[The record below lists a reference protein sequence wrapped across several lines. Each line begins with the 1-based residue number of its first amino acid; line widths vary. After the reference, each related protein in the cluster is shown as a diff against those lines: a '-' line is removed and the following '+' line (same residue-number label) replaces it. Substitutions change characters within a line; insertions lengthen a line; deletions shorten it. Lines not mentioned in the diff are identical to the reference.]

1 MEHRPQ
7 KDVWLTAAECARRTG
22 LSVRALRLYERYG
35 LIAPRRT
42 LKDWR
47 LYGTQEIA
55 RLNEVLVL
63 KGFGLSL
70 SRIAE
75 LLKGRP
81 VDLRKLL
88 DLQHDTLLGMRE
100 RADNGLRII
109 EAARNSLASAGTI
122 GLDDLTHLAR
132 EAAMTDKTTDDRA
145 WRRYEQTRP
154 RTEAA
159 IDPALYADY
168 VGHYQLED
176 GQFLKVTHDSNR
188 FVCGMLGHPNI
199 DLTAEG
205 PDRFF
210 NKLAPMQFSFDR
222 DEDGEVSRIVI
233 HQNGFELRGRRID
246 ADAYRHAEE
255 ALQKRIRDQAP
266 IPDSETIMRRIVD
279 THLSGTPD
287 LDRMTPSMAAL
298 ARDFSDTIRTNV
310 LGEAGPLRSLTF
322 KGVSAGGLDVYA
334 VRFENLSMEWAF
346 ALNPAGKIA
355 SISIRP
361 SV

>member
-35 LIAPRRT
+35 LITPRRT

-47 LYGTQEIA
+47 LYGTQEIG
-55 RLNEVLVL
+55 RLNEVLML

-75 LLKGRP
+75 LLRGRP

-100 RADNGLRII
+100 RAENGLRVI
-109 EAARNSLASAGTI
+109 EAARASLAAAGTI
-122 GLDDLTHLAR
+122 ALDDLTQLAR
-132 EAAMTDKTTDDRA
+132 EAAMTEKTSDDRA
-145 WRRYEQTRP
+145 WLRYEQARP

-168 VGHYQLED
+168 VGFYQLED
-176 GQFLKVTHDSNR
+176 GHFLKVVHEGSR
-188 FVCGMLGHPNI
+188 FFGGMLGQPNI
-199 DLTAEG
+199 DLTPEG

-210 NKLAPMQFSFDR
+210 NKLSPMQFSFDR
-222 DEDGEVSRIVI
+222 DESGAVSGLVI
-233 HQNGFELRGRRID
+233 HQNGFELHGRRIE
-246 ADAYRHAEE
+246 AAAYRKAEE

-266 IPDSETIMRRIVD
+266 IEGSEAIMRRIVD
-279 THLSGTPD
+279 THVQGTPD
-287 LDRMTPSMAAL
+287 LDRMTPSMAAM

-322 KGVSAGGLDVYA
+322 KGVNAVGLDVYS
-334 VRFENLSMEWAF
+334 VRFERVAMEWAF
-346 ALNPAGKIA
+346 GLNHAGKIA
-355 SISIRP
+355 SITIRP